1 MVDEVMTIPVNSRLS
16 IKTLVDKYT
25 FINFAKMSL
34 LLLLW
39 FAIQQFWYM
48 MPYIL

>member
-16 IKTLVDKYT
+16 TKTPVDKYT

-34 LLLLW
+34 LLLTRS
-39 FAIQQFWYM
+39 AIQH
-48 MPYIL
+48 I